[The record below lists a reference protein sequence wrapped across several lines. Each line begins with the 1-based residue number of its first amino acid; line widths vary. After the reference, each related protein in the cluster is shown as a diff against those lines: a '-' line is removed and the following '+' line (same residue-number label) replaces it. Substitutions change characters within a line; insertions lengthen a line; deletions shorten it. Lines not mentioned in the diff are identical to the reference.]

1 MIKVR
6 QLSGRLISS
15 LVLLLAGCG
24 VSHPSSSPRLSA
36 RYSAGFPIRVPWAE
50 IVYDGRTLTAPLVSA
65 TWKDSQHNFSKLAP
79 AKRYAWPLRI
89 TQSHNAR
96 ITVIWHPTM
105 EPDMV
110 MVSFWAQSA
119 ISHTGI
125 PDKKPKIVC
134 EVNAT
139 YPHQSDCTLTPSKF
153 QLRIPPYLHQ
163 PLYVTISALWVPD
176 HMPQNPTALVQHQAK
191 WALVLMP
198 HA

>member
-6 QLSGRLISS
+6 QLSGRLVGSV
-15 LVLLLAGCG
+15 VLLLAGCG
-24 VSHPSSSPRLSA
+24 VSHPSSSPRLSS
-36 RYSAGFPIRVPWAE
+36 RHSAGFPIRVSRAE
-50 IVYDGRTLTAPLVSA
+50 ILYDGRTLTAPLVSA
-65 TWKDSQHNFSKLAP
+65 TWKDTQHNFSKLAP
-79 AKRYAWPLRI
+79 AKRYGWPLRI
-89 TQSHNAR
+89 TQSHNSL

-119 ISHTGI
+119 VNQTGI
-125 PDKKPKIVC
+125 PDKKPKICC

-139 YPHQSDCTLTPSKF
+139 YPDQSDCTLTPREF
-153 QLRIPPYLHQ
+153 QFRVPQRLQQ

-176 HMPQNPTALVQHQAK
+176 RMPQNPTALVQHQAK